1 MDIRPTAVT
10 WKRPSTA
17 EPATRRVRADRP
29 RADSIA
35 KGTSSL
41 PSLLAFPSSLV
52 CFFGC
57 RVKATCNCNSSFA
70 LPPASTEDRLVGTKD
85 DRFFIPQRELLP
97 THHKDNQDIPGRIH
111 D

>member
-17 EPATRRVRADRP
+17 DMYLSIATRRVRADRP

-52 CFFGC
+52 CFFGY

-85 DRFFIPQRELLP
+85 DRFFIPPRELP
-97 THHKDNQDIPGRIH
+97 S
-111 D
+111 